1 MFQQQGLQ
9 LPVYLASVAID
20 GRALFADSPSAAP
33 PVEYQ
38 AKCKR
43 SYSAELAAIQQCFS
57 LTTNQRTGLSA
68 TINHRNEQAV
78 REDLQEHSSIE
89 TNMTTAL

>member
-33 PVEYQ
+33 PGEYQ
-38 AKCKR
+38 AKCK
-43 SYSAELAAIQQCFS
+43 L
-57 LTTNQRTGLSA
+57 
-68 TINHRNEQAV
+68 

>member
-9 LPVYLASVAID
+9 LRVYPASAAIEW
-20 GRALFADSPSAAP
+20 RALFADSPLAAP

-38 AKCKR
+38 AKCK
-43 SYSAELAAIQQCFS
+43 L
-57 LTTNQRTGLSA
+57 
-68 TINHRNEQAV
+68 

-89 TNMTTAL
+89 TNMTTAF